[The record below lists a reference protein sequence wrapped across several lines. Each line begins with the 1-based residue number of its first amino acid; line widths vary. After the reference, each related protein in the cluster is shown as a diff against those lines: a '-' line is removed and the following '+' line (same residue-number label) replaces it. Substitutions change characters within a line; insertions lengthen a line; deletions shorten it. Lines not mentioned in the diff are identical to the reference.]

1 MDKQIELIERHLD
14 VTRVGCKFSRV
25 KSIERQSYRGRAARV
40 IVNGKAGHASTTDGL
55 SDDQLIQRASE
66 LAHVNVPKTLS
77 FPGEITTDNRH
88 CEERCLRR
96 SNLPLDREIASH
108 PSTPLRSAQDAR
120 NDGGL
125 TVDQLT
131 DADLRD
137 WTRQMLRGMR
147 QHNPHL
153 AIELNVSRVN
163 ETIDLR
169 NSNGGEA
176 HLSRAW
182 LQAEAWIERH
192 ADGEVLV
199 ALDRF
204 ATAQVDDS
212 HLDFARRMARRFRW
226 AKRPIEPV
234 SGPQSVI
241 FSPSAFA
248 SLLQPMLMAF
258 NGSFAFNTNSRGGKR
273 RSGFASKL
281 GQQEFDPR
289 FSLFDDATLPDRPY
303 SAWVDHEG
311 TRSQCTPLIE
321 RGVVSGFYHNLISAA
336 QAEVTSTG
344 NGWRDMLEPPVPAP
358 TNVRVE
364 SGTVTISDML
374 KNMSDGL
381 LIDLIGASDGAI
393 GLTGEFSRTIV
404 LAYHIKRG
412 RVAGYVRGAS
422 VSGDLY
428 RALQNIEALSCDGYW
443 SDDIFTPY
451 IQLGNITIS
460 A

>member
-1 MDKQIELIERHLD
+1 MDKQVELIERNLD

-40 IVNGKAGHASTTDGL
+40 ITNGKVGHSSTTDGL
-55 SDDQLIQRASE
+55 TDDQLVERATAS
-66 LAHVNVPKTLS
+66 AQVNVPVTLA
-77 FPGEITTDNRH
+77 FP
-88 CEERCLRR
+88 
-96 SNLPLDREIASH
+96 
-108 PSTPLRSAQDAR
+108 
-120 NDGGL
+120 
-125 TVDQLT
+125 DQLNT
-131 DADLRD
+131 SDQAHSAVDALTESDLRD
-137 WTRQMLRGMR
+137 WTRQMLGVMR

-163 ETIDLR
+163 ETIDLH
-169 NSNGGEA
+169 NSNGGAA
-176 HLSRAW
+176 HLSRSW
-182 LQAEAWIERH
+182 LEAETWIERH

-204 ATAQVDDS
+204 ATTQVDDN
-212 HLDFARRMARRFRW
+212 HLEFSRRMARRFRW
-226 AKRPIEPV
+226 AKKPIEPA

-248 SLLQPMLMAF
+248 SLLEPMLMAF
-258 NGSFAFNTNSRGGKR
+258 NGSFAFNNNSRGGKR

-281 GQQEFDPR
+281 GKPLFDPK

-321 RGVVSGFYHNLISAA
+321 QGVVTGFYHNLISAA
-336 QAEVTSTG
+336 QAEVSSTG
-344 NGWRDMLEPPVPAP
+344 NGWRDLLEPPVPAP
-358 TNVRVE
+358 TNVRVQ
-364 SGTVTISDML
+364 GGDVTLSDML
-374 KNMSDGL
+374 KDMDDGL
-381 LIDLIGASDGAI
+381 LIDLIGGSDGAI
-393 GLTGEFSRTIV
+393 GLTGDFSRTIV
-404 LAYHIKRG
+404 LAYQIKRG

-428 RALQNIEALSCDGYW
+428 HALQNIEALSCDGYW
-443 SDDIFTPY
+443 SDDLFTPY
-451 IQLGNITIS
+451 IQLENITIS

>member
-1 MDKQIELIERHLD
+1 MDKQVELIERNLD

-40 IVNGKAGHASTTDGL
+40 IANGKAGHASTTDSL
-55 SDDQLIQRASE
+55 TNDQLVQRASE
-66 LAHVNVPKTLS
+66 MAHVNVPKTLS
-77 FPGEITTDNRH
+77 FPGEIIIH
-88 CEERCLRR
+88 KHPERNAMEWKDAKQ
-96 SNLPLDREIASH
+96 SSDRVGDCFAAD
-108 PSTPLRSAQDAR
+108 SAPR
-120 NDGGL
+120 NDGGF
-125 TVDQLT
+125 TVDQLADT
-131 DADLRD
+131 DLRD
-137 WTRQMLRGMR
+137 WTRQMLSVMR
-147 QHNPHL
+147 RHNPHL
-153 AIELNVSRVN
+153 AIELNVSRIKEDVA
-163 ETIDLR
+163 LR
-169 NSNGGEA
+169 NTNGGEA
-176 HLSRAW
+176 HLSRSW
-182 LQAEAWIERH
+182 LEAETWIERH
-192 ADGEVLV
+192 EDGEVLV

-226 AKRPIEPV
+226 ARKSIEPG

-248 SLLQPMLMAF
+248 SLLAPMLMAF

-273 RSGFASKL
+273 RSGFASKI
-281 GQQEFDPR
+281 GRQEFDPK

-311 TRSQCTPLIE
+311 TRSQCTPLISS
-321 RGVVSGFYHNLISAA
+321 GVVTGFYHNLISAA
-336 QAEVTSTG
+336 QAEVCSTG

-358 TNVRVE
+358 TNVRVQ
-364 SGTVTISDML
+364 GGDVTLSDML

-404 LAYHIKRG
+404 LAYQIKRG
-412 RVAGYVRGAS
+412 RVTGYVRGAS

-460 A
+460 V

>member
-1 MDKQIELIERHLD
+1 MDRQIELIERNLD

-40 IVNGKAGHASTTDGL
+40 IANGKAGHASTTDGL
-55 SDDQLIQRASE
+55 TDDQLVQRADE
-66 LAHVNVPKTLS
+66 LAHVSVPKTLS
-77 FPGEITTDNRH
+77 FPSELITH
-88 CEERCLRR
+88 
-96 SNLPLDREIASH
+96 PQASSEMDH
-108 PSTPLRSAQDAR
+108 
-120 NDGGL
+120 
-125 TVDQLT
+125 LT

-137 WTRQMLRGMR
+137 WTRQMLRAMR
-147 QHNPHL
+147 QNNPHL
-153 AIELNVSRVN
+153 AIELNVSRIKEDVA
-163 ETIDLR
+163 LR
-169 NSNGGEA
+169 NTNGGEA
-176 HLSRAW
+176 YLSRSW
-182 LQAEAWIERH
+182 LEAETWIERH
-192 ADGEVLV
+192 EEGEVLV

-226 AKRPIEPV
+226 ARKPIEPV

-258 NGSFAFNTNSRGGKR
+258 NGSFAFNTSSRGSKR

-281 GQQEFDPR
+281 GQQAFDPQ
-289 FSLFDDATLPDRPY
+289 FSLSDDATLPDRPY

-321 RGVVSGFYHNLISAA
+321 RGIVTGFYHNLISAA
-336 QAEVTSTG
+336 QAEVSSTG
-344 NGWRDMLEPPVPAP
+344 NGWRDMLEPPAPAP
-358 TNVRVE
+358 TNVRVQ
-364 SGTVTISDML
+364 GGAVTLSDML
-374 KNMSDGL
+374 KNMGDGL
-381 LIDLIGASDGAI
+381 LIDLIGESDGAI
-393 GLTGEFSRTIV
+393 GLTGDFSRTIV
-404 LAYHIKRG
+404 LAYQIKRG

-428 RALQNIEALSCDGYW
+428 HALQNIEALSCDGYW

-451 IQLGNITIS
+451 IQLADINVST
-460 A
+460 

>member
-1 MDKQIELIERHLD
+1 MDKQIELIERNLD

-25 KSIERQSYRGRAARV
+25 KSIERQSYRGRAAR
-40 IVNGKAGHASTTDGL
+40 IIANGKAGHASTTDGL
-55 SDDQLIQRASE
+55 SDDQLVQRAGE
-66 LAHVNVPKTLS
+66 MAHVTVPKTLA
-77 FPGEITTDNRH
+77 FPSETVIQHQIPSDIDQFTDN
-88 CEERCLRR
+88 
-96 SNLPLDREIASH
+96 
-108 PSTPLRSAQDAR
+108 
-120 NDGGL
+120 
-125 TVDQLT
+125 
-131 DADLRD
+131 DLRD
-137 WTRQMLRGMR
+137 WTRQMLRTMR
-147 QHNPHL
+147 QNNPHL
-153 AIELNVSRVN
+153 AIELNVSRIKEDVALHN
-163 ETIDLR
+163 T
-169 NSNGGEA
+169 NGGEA
-176 HLSRAW
+176 HLSRSW
-182 LQAEAWIERH
+182 LEAEAWIERH
-192 ADGEVLV
+192 EGGEVLV

-226 AKRPIEPV
+226 ARKPIEPV

-248 SLLQPMLMAF
+248 SLIEPMLMAF
-258 NGSFAFNTNSRGGKR
+258 NGSFVFNSHSRGGKR
-273 RSGFASKL
+273 RSGFASKI

-303 SAWVDHEG
+303 SAWADHEG
-311 TRSQCTPLIE
+311 TRSQCTPLIDK
-321 RGVVSGFYHNLISAA
+321 GVVTGFYHNLISAA
-336 QAEVTSTG
+336 RAEVKSTG
-344 NGWRDMLEPPVPAP
+344 NGWRDMLEPPLPAP
-358 TNVRVE
+358 TNVRVQT
-364 SGTVTISDML
+364 GDVTLSDLL
-374 KNMSDGL
+374 KNMDDGL

-404 LAYHIKRG
+404 LAYQIKRG

-428 RALQNIEALSCDGYW
+428 RSLQAIEALSCDGYW

>member
-1 MDKQIELIERHLD
+1 MEKQIELIERHLD

-25 KSIERQSYRGRAARV
+25 KSLERQSYRGRAARV
-40 IVNGKAGHASTTDGL
+40 IADGKAGHASTTDGL
-55 SDDQLIQRASE
+55 TDDQLVQRASE
-66 LAHVNVPKTLS
+66 MAHVNVPKTLS
-77 FPGEITTDNRH
+77 FPGESVTQQQ
-88 CEERCLRR
+88 
-96 SNLPLDREIASH
+96 AS
-108 PSTPLRSAQDAR
+108 SD
-120 NDGGL
+120 
-125 TVDQLT
+125 VDQLT
-131 DADLRD
+131 DTDLRD
-137 WTRQMLRGMR
+137 WTRQMLPTMR

-153 AIELNVSRVN
+153 AIELNVSRIKEDV
-163 ETIDLR
+163 TLR
-169 NSNGGEA
+169 NTNGGEV
-176 HLSRAW
+176 HLSRSW
-182 LQAEAWIERH
+182 LEAETWIERH

-204 ATAQVDDS
+204 ATAQMDDS
-212 HLDFARRMARRFRW
+212 HLAFARRMARRFRW
-226 AKRPIEPV
+226 ARKPIEPV

-258 NGSFAFNTNSRGGKR
+258 NGSFAFNSNSRGGKR

-281 GQQEFDPR
+281 GQQEFDPK
-289 FSLFDDATLPDRPY
+289 FSLLDEATLPNRPY
-303 SAWVDHEG
+303 SAWADHEG
-311 TRSQCTPLIE
+311 TRSQCTPLIAN
-321 RGVVSGFYHNLISAA
+321 GVVTGFYHNLISAA
-336 QAEVTSTG
+336 QAEVKSTG

-358 TNVRVE
+358 TNVRIE
-364 SGTVTISDML
+364 SGSVTLSDML
-374 KNMSDGL
+374 KNMDDGL

-393 GLTGEFSRTIV
+393 GLTGDFSRTIV

-428 RALQNIEALSCDGYW
+428 RSLQSIEALSCDGYW

-451 IQLGNITIS
+451 IQLGDITVS

>member
-1 MDKQIELIERHLD
+1 MEKQVELIERNLD

-25 KSIERQSYRGRAARV
+25 KSIERQNYHGRAARV
-40 IVNGKAGHASTTDGL
+40 IHNGKAGHASTTDRL
-55 SDDQLIQRASE
+55 TDDQLVQRASE
-66 LAHVNVPKTLS
+66 AARVNVPPTLS
-77 FPGEITTDNRH
+77 FPSEVIVH
-88 CEERCLRR
+88 K
-96 SNLPLDREIASH
+96 H
-108 PSTPLRSAQDAR
+108 PSRPAPATRTGRERNPRMAQPKDAM
-120 NDGGL
+120 

-131 DADLRD
+131 SADLRD
-137 WTRQMLRGMR
+137 WVRQMLRTMR

-153 AIELNVSRVN
+153 SIELNVNHVN
-163 ETIDLR
+163 EEVMLH

-176 HLSRAW
+176 YLSRSR
-182 LQAEAWIERH
+182 LEAEAWIERH

-212 HLDFARRMARRFRW
+212 HLEFARRMARRFRW
-226 AKRPIEPV
+226 AKKPLEPM

-248 SLLQPMLMAF
+248 SLLLPMLLAF
-258 NGSFAFNTNSRGGKR
+258 NGSFTLNTSSRGSKR
-273 RSGFASKL
+273 RTGFAGKI
-281 GQQEFDPR
+281 GQQEFDPH

-311 TRSQCTPLIE
+311 TRSQCTPLIAN
-321 RGVVSGFYHNLISAA
+321 GVVTGLYHNLISAA
-336 QAEVTSTG
+336 RAEVSSTG
-344 NGWRDMLEPPVPAP
+344 NGWREMLDPPLPAP

-364 SGTVTISDML
+364 SGDVTLSDML
-374 KNMSDGL
+374 KNMDNGL
-381 LIDLIGASDGAI
+381 LIDLIGASDGGI
-393 GLTGEFSRTIV
+393 GLTGEFSRTVV
-404 LAYHIKRG
+404 LAYQIKRG

-428 RALQNIEALSCDGYW
+428 RSLQKIEALSCDGYW
-443 SDDIFTPY
+443 SDDVFAPY
-451 IQLGNITIS
+451 IQLGNIIIS

>member
-1 MDKQIELIERHLD
+1 MDKQVELVERNLD

-25 KSIERQSYRGRAARV
+25 KSIERQSYHGRAARV
-40 IVNGKAGHASTTDGL
+40 IANGQVGHASTTDGL
-55 SDDQLIQRASE
+55 TDDQLIQRASDM
-66 LAHVNVPKTLS
+66 AHVTVPKTLL
-77 FPGEITTDNRH
+77 FPSELIT
-88 CEERCLRR
+88 
-96 SNLPLDREIASH
+96 SDRAS
-108 PSTPLRSAQDAR
+108 SD
-120 NDGGL
+120 
-125 TVDQLT
+125 VDQLT
-131 DADLRD
+131 DTDLRD
-137 WTRQMLRGMR
+137 WTRQMLRVMR
-147 QHNPHL
+147 QNNPHL
-153 AIELNVSRVN
+153 AIELNVSRIKEDVSLHN
-163 ETIDLR
+163 T
-169 NSNGGEA
+169 NGGEA
-176 HLSRAW
+176 HLSRSW
-182 LQAEAWIERH
+182 LEAETWVERH
-192 ADGEVLV
+192 EDGEVLV

-212 HLDFARRMARRFRW
+212 HLDFARRMARRLRW
-226 AKRPIEPV
+226 AKKPIEPV
-234 SGPQSVI
+234 SGSQSVI

-273 RSGFASKL
+273 RSGFASKI
-281 GQQEFDPR
+281 GQQAFDPQ
-289 FSLFDDATLPDRPY
+289 FSLFDDATLPARPY

-321 RGVVSGFYHNLISAA
+321 HGVVSGFYHNLISAT
-336 QAEVTSTG
+336 QAEVSSTG

-358 TNVRVE
+358 TNVRVQ
-364 SGTVTISDML
+364 GGDVTLADML

-404 LAYHIKRG
+404 LAYQIKRG

-428 RALQNIEALSCDGYW
+428 RSLQNIEGLSCDGYW

-451 IQLGNITIS
+451 IQLGGVTVS

>member
-1 MDKQIELIERHLD
+1 VDKQIELIERNLD

-25 KSIERQSYRGRAARV
+25 KAIERQSYRGRAARV
-40 IVNGKAGHASTTDGL
+40 IAAGKVGHSSTTDGL
-55 SDDQLIQRASE
+55 TEDQLVERATAS
-66 LAHVNVPKTLS
+66 AQVNVPATLA
-77 FPGEITTDNRH
+77 FPGQLNTSDQAH
-88 CEERCLRR
+88 
-96 SNLPLDREIASH
+96 
-108 PSTPLRSAQDAR
+108 SAVDA
-120 NDGGL
+120 L
-125 TVDQLT
+125 TES
-131 DADLRD
+131 DLRD
-137 WTRQMLRGMR
+137 WTRQMLSVMR

-176 HLSRAW
+176 HLSRSW
-182 LQAEAWIERH
+182 LEAETWIERH

-204 ATAQVDDS
+204 ATTQVDDS
-212 HLDFARRMARRFRW
+212 HLDFSRRMARRFRW
-226 AKRPIEPV
+226 ARTPIEPE

-248 SLLQPMLMAF
+248 SLLDPLLMAF
-258 NGSFAFNTNSRGGKR
+258 NGSFAFNNNSRGGKR

-281 GQQEFDPR
+281 GKPLFDPK
-289 FSLFDDATLPDRPY
+289 FSLLDDATLPDRPY
-303 SAWVDHEG
+303 SAGVDHEG
-311 TRSQCTPLIE
+311 IRSQCTPLISN
-321 RGVVSGFYHNLISAA
+321 GIVTGFYHNLISAA
-336 QAEVTSTG
+336 QAEVSSTG

-358 TNVRVE
+358 TNVRVQ
-364 SGTVTISDML
+364 GGDVTLSDML
-374 KNMSDGL
+374 KNMDDGL
-381 LIDLIGASDGAI
+381 LIDLIGGSDGAI
-393 GLTGEFSRTIV
+393 GLTGDFSRTIV
-404 LAYHIKRG
+404 LAYQIKHG

-428 RALQNIEALSCDGYW
+428 RSLQNIEALSCDGYW

>member
-1 MDKQIELIERHLD
+1 MDKQIELVERNLD

-40 IVNGKAGHASTTDGL
+40 IADGKVGHSSTTDGL
-55 SDDQLIQRASE
+55 SDDQLVERATTSAQVKVPTT
-66 LAHVNVPKTLS
+66 LA
-77 FPGEITTDNRH
+77 FPG
-88 CEERCLRR
+88 
-96 SNLPLDREIASH
+96 
-108 PSTPLRSAQDAR
+108 
-120 NDGGL
+120 
-125 TVDQLT
+125 QLT
-131 DADLRD
+131 TSDQAHSAVDDLTESDLRD
-137 WTRQMLRGMR
+137 WTRQMLSVIR

-163 ETIDLR
+163 ETIDLH

-182 LQAEAWIERH
+182 LEAETWIERH
-192 ADGEVLV
+192 EAGEVLV

-204 ATAQVDDS
+204 ATAQVDNG

-226 AKRPIEPV
+226 AKKPIEPV
-234 SGPQSVI
+234 NGPQSVI

-248 SLLQPMLMAF
+248 SLLEPMLMAF

-273 RSGFASKL
+273 RSGFASKI

-303 SAWVDHEG
+303 SAGVDHEG
-311 TRSQCTPLIE
+311 TRSQCTPLISN
-321 RGVVSGFYHNLISAA
+321 GVVTGFYHNLISAA
-336 QAEVTSTG
+336 QAEVSSTG
-344 NGWRDMLEPPVPAP
+344 NGWRDMLEPPMPAP
-358 TNVRVE
+358 TNVRVQ
-364 SGTVTISDML
+364 GGDVTLSDML
-374 KNMSDGL
+374 KNMDDGL

-404 LAYHIKRG
+404 LAYQIKRG

-428 RALQNIEALSCDGYW
+428 RSLQAIEALSCDGYW

-451 IQLGNITIS
+451 IQLGNITVLV
-460 A
+460 

>member
-1 MDKQIELIERHLD
+1 MDKQVELVERNLD

-25 KSIERQSYRGRAARV
+25 KSIERQSYHGRAARV
-40 IVNGKAGHASTTDGL
+40 IANGQVGHASTTDGL
-55 SDDQLIQRASE
+55 TDDQLIQRARDM
-66 LAHVNVPKTLS
+66 AHVTVPKTLL
-77 FPGEITTDNRH
+77 FPSELIT
-88 CEERCLRR
+88 
-96 SNLPLDREIASH
+96 SDRAFS
-108 PSTPLRSAQDAR
+108 D
-120 NDGGL
+120 
-125 TVDQLT
+125 VDQLT
-131 DADLRD
+131 DTDLRD
-137 WTRQMLRGMR
+137 WTRQMLRVMR
-147 QHNPHL
+147 QNSPHL
-153 AIELNVSRVN
+153 AIELNVSRIKEDVSLHN
-163 ETIDLR
+163 T
-169 NSNGGEA
+169 NGGEA
-176 HLSRAW
+176 HLSRSW
-182 LQAEAWIERH
+182 LEAETWIERH
-192 ADGEVLV
+192 EDGEVLV

-212 HLDFARRMARRFRW
+212 HLDFARRMARRLRW
-226 AKRPIEPV
+226 AKKPIEPV
-234 SGPQSVI
+234 SGSQSVI

-273 RSGFASKL
+273 RSGFASKI
-281 GQQEFDPR
+281 GQQAFDPQ
-289 FSLFDDATLPDRPY
+289 FSLFDDATLPARPY

-321 RGVVSGFYHNLISAA
+321 HGVVSGFYHNLISAT
-336 QAEVTSTG
+336 QAEVSSTG

-358 TNVRVE
+358 TNVRVQ
-364 SGTVTISDML
+364 GGDVTLADML
-374 KNMSDGL
+374 KNTSDGL

-404 LAYHIKRG
+404 LAYQIKRG

-428 RALQNIEALSCDGYW
+428 RSLQNIEGLSCDGYW

-451 IQLGNITIS
+451 IQLGGVTVS